1 MAQTRFYKGGNHSM
15 LVLTRKIGE
24 TIEIGTEIEVK
35 VVDVKRGEV
44 RIGIKAPDTFR
55 ISRGEAVRKTD

>member
-1 MAQTRFYKGGNHSM
+1 M